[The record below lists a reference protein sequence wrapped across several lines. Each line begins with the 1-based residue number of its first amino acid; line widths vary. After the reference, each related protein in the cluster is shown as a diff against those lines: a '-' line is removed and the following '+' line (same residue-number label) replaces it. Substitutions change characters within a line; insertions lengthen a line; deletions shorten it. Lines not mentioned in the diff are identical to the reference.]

1 MDDFTRLKRTYP
13 ISQYKR
19 ECDGYEYIMENSTEE
34 ERLNWGIIDSELKS
48 IIDVDEKYIYEVGKI
63 DNKFITKST
72 SPESIPRSESRY
84 RRLASI
90 IPPP

>member
-1 MDDFTRLKRTYP
+1 
-13 ISQYKR
+13 
-19 ECDGYEYIMENSTEE
+19 MENSTEE

-72 SPESIPRSESRY
+72 SFINFK
-84 RRLASI
+84 I
-90 IPPP
+90 IRNHILGLQDE